1 MRLPVSWRS
10 SERPGAPAEPGR
22 FRAVR
27 PGWSG
32 RAWRTETLHLPPESV
47 TTRDVPTKRART
59 NVHSGRPDQF
69 LADVARAYYE
79 QHMTQEEIA
88 GLHGVSRS
96 QVSRYLQEAYDR
108 EIVQIRITLP
118 ESRDTALE
126 RSLTDRF
133 PHLREAVVA
142 GSFSELEAARR
153 RAVARATARLLARR
167 VTSSMTVCFGAGRTL
182 ADAVAL
188 LEPGPRRNVVVVQ
201 AMGNAGHEGLEIDY
215 NAIAQAAAT
224 AFGGRA
230 YQINAPAI
238 VGPSARASDLEA
250 SSTQIA
256 ESLRIARSADMY
268 VLGIGS
274 MSTDVI
280 YVKTGLIA
288 ASELEALRDAGAVG
302 DMCGNFYDARG
313 RACPGPFADRLVGI
327 RLADLRRAS
336 TVIACAS
343 GAEKVPAI
351 AGALEGRLATALV
364 TDEHT
369 ARGVL
374 GVTPGSRRVPSPT
387 PAT

>member
-1 MRLPVSWRS
+1 
-10 SERPGAPAEPGR
+10 
-22 FRAVR
+22 
-27 PGWSG
+27 
-32 RAWRTETLHLPPESV
+32 
-47 TTRDVPTKRART
+47 
-59 NVHSGRPDQF
+59 
-69 LADVARAYYE
+69 
-79 QHMTQEEIA
+79 MTQEQIA
-88 GLHGVSRS
+88 RLHGVSRS
-96 QVSRYLQEAYDR
+96 QVSRYVQEALDR

-118 ESRDTALE
+118 GSRDQALE
-126 RSLTDRF
+126 RAIKDRF
-133 PHLREAVVA
+133 PHLSEAIVA
-142 GSFSELEAARR
+142 KSFSEVEAARR
-153 RAVARATARLLARR
+153 HAVARATARLLSRR
-167 VTSSMTVCFGAGRTL
+167 VSSSMTVCFGAGRTL

-188 LEPGPRRNVVVVQ
+188 LEPEARRNVVVVQ

-215 NAIAQAAAT
+215 NAIAQAAA
-224 AFGGRA
+224 AAYGGRA
-230 YQINAPAI
+230 HQINAPAI

-256 ESLRIARSADMY
+256 QSLRIARSADLY

-288 ASELEALRDAGAVG
+288 AEELEALRDAGAVG

-313 RACPGPFADRLVGI
+313 HACPGPFADRLVGI

-336 TVIACAS
+336 AVIACAS
-343 GAEKVPAI
+343 GGDKVPAI

-374 GVTPGSRRVPSPT
+374 EVTLGHRRRPSPA
-387 PAT
+387 PGQ